1 MQLKTFRASTMA
13 DALAQLK
20 RDLGPDA
27 IIIHTRSFRVGSV
40 LGLGGRNVVEIT
52 ASAGSADES
61 APRAQARGGSKT
73 SALGGLLRSEAPALS
88 FDTSARRAARSQALQ
103 APDRDQGRGEAHA
116 GSSDKAPAVPTVHRR
131 EAHRAV
137 MPEPAATPH
146 DSMAGVA
153 MPAPAAPAVLAPV
166 TGDLEAQLDA
176 IRRLV
181 GQVLQ
186 CSRQT
191 QVFVARQDD
200 GPGGKG
206 AGGPPRHAMMPAGS
220 MPDLL
225 FQQYLSLMENE
236 VAGEI
241 ADEVVARVRDELSG
255 KDMADAGLVRQ
266 SVVRHLA
273 AMLPADPDVA
283 RPVKPRDGRPLTIAL
298 IGPTGVGK
306 TTTIAKLAATYKLRF
321 GKKIRLIT
329 SDTYRIAA
337 VDQLRTY
344 AQIIGVPIDV
354 ALTPAEM
361 QAAAR
366 NAGPDDVVLI
376 DTAGRSP
383 RDTAKVDEL
392 SRFIE
397 ATRPHYTHLVV
408 SGTSSPQS
416 MIEAAQRFAAAKP
429 NRIIF
434 TKLDEAVNFGVLVGV
449 ARKID
454 LKLSFFT
461 TGQEVPDHIE
471 LARPDRLAKL
481 ILDGSGPLVAGL
493 SQTGSGVALAGAA
506 S

>member
-1 MQLKTFRASTMA
+1 
-13 DALAQLK
+13 
-20 RDLGPDA
+20 
-27 IIIHTRSFRVGSV
+27 
-40 LGLGGRNVVEIT
+40 
-52 ASAGSADES
+52 
-61 APRAQARGGSKT
+61 
-73 SALGGLLRSEAPALS
+73 
-88 FDTSARRAARSQALQ
+88 
-103 APDRDQGRGEAHA
+103 
-116 GSSDKAPAVPTVHRR
+116 
-131 EAHRAV
+131 
-137 MPEPAATPH
+137 
-146 DSMAGVA
+146 MAGVA
-153 MPAPAAPAVLAPV
+153 SPAPDAATPVAMAPAALAPV
-166 TGDLEAQLDA
+166 SGDLEAQLEA
-176 IRRLV
+176 IRKLV
-181 GQVLQ
+181 GQVLH

-200 GPGGKG
+200 ASGGG
-206 AGGPPRHAMMPAGS
+206 GGGRGEAGVPPRHAMMPAGS

-241 ADEVVARVRDELSG
+241 ADEVVARVRDELSS
-255 KDMADAGLVRQ
+255 KDMGDAGLVRQ

-481 ILDGSGPLVAGL
+481 ILDGTGPLAAPPTG
-493 SQTGSGVALAGAA
+493 SSTGSGVGLAGAA